1 MDAIKNLI
9 ERSSSGR
16 LALPI
21 PSREELELVY
31 RAALRAPDHK
41 NLKPSR
47 FIEVSGDGLT
57 KLSNIFVEFAKQ
69 NLSDKGE
76 EQIEKYQRMP
86 YRSPLIIIL
95 VSAFKQEKGVPEI
108 EQMMSTAC
116 SAQSMLLAL
125 NALNYSGMWRTGK
138 LSFNR
143 SISNLL
149 GLADNESVIG
159 YLYVGTNV
167 GPEKKIE
174 IPNSNNFVEI
184 WD

>member
-1 MDAIKNLI
+1 M
-9 ERSSSGR
+9 
-16 LALPI
+16 
-21 PSREELELVY
+21 
-31 RAALRAPDHK
+31 
-41 NLKPSR
+41 
-47 FIEVSGDGLT
+47 
-57 KLSNIFVEFAKQ
+57 
-69 NLSDKGE
+69 
-76 EQIEKYQRMP
+76 
-86 YRSPLIIIL
+86 
-95 VSAFKQEKGVPEI
+95 SAFKQEKGVPEI

-149 GLADNESVIG
+149 WLADNESVIG
-159 YLYVGTNV
+159 YLYIGTNV

-174 IPNSNNFVEI
+174 IPNSNDFVEI